1 MNGLRTRLAM
11 SALLIALA
19 GSTAMADAAT
29 PRWGHAGTANVIP
42 RLRLF
47 DIGVT
52 DYNRDGFLDLFTT
65 NHKFHS
71 SLLVNDHAGNF
82 TDLAAFSGMS
92 PDPQFPGLEY
102 LTPPQIAD
110 SGLYVYATDSTKED
124 RPGVLHLRASG
135 VAASGR
141 LTFGADSISVLR
153 AERGTVEVGR
163 TQTGRPTADFSAS
176 PGARID
182 IQAVHIDL
190 PISVSVDDSL
200 PPSSIRVGT
209 GAVPATTSQFV
220 LTLRDRHGYAFAD
233 LLGDAATDVFAVS
246 GGLGGG
252 IRLPGYDGAVQ
263 DELLALNG
271 FSYVNSTVGS
281 GLTKGVCRGR
291 QAAAIDIN
299 DDDRLDLF
307 EGCEGDRPKVY
318 LQRSR
323 GQFDSIDPPDTIATT
338 YRWVNLGRGRR
349 PELLAADPAGIRV
362 FAYTDAGWQ
371 LQQTVV
377 GNARLGRVTQFA
389 VADYNSDGNI
399 DVLAVS
405 PTGNTLLRNRNGRLR
420 AVALSAMGIPSKS
433 YAASFVDYDNDGRVD
448 LDLVPQGLLQ
458 GVKGRTFERTGML
471 AINDEDAVG
480 AGITNWFDY
489 DNDGLRDPV
498 TATGS
503 SPFPRR
509 THVSRRHNLG
519 PGGHWLEVDLLGSG
533 GNLQAIGSRVAV
545 RAGKRTQYGWVGQS
559 DDSRESQGHYR
570 LYFGVGEDDLIR
582 KLAVRWADGA
592 KSLLRDV
599 AVDQLI
605 TVAHP

>member
-1 MNGLRTRLAM
+1 V
-11 SALLIALA
+11 
-19 GSTAMADAAT
+19 
-29 PRWGHAGTANVIP
+29 PQ
-42 RLRLF
+42 LRLF
-47 DIGVT
+47 DIGVA

-65 NHKFHS
+65 NHKFHP
-71 SLLVNDHAGNF
+71 SLLVNDGFGNF
-82 TDLAAFSGMS
+82 TDLTGLTGMG
-92 PDPQFPGLEY
+92 PDPAFPGLEN
-102 LTPPQIAD
+102 LTPPQVTE
-110 SGLYVYATDSTKED
+110 SGLYLYATDSTKED
-124 RPGVLHLRASG
+124 LPGVIHLRANG
-135 VAASGR
+135 IAASGR
-141 LTFGADSISVLR
+141 LTFGAEDITVLN
-153 AERGTVEVGR
+153 AKGGTVEVGR
-163 TQTGRPTADFSAS
+163 TPSGQPTADFDLQ
-176 PGARID
+176 PGAEVD

-190 PISVSVDDSL
+190 PISVSVDAPL
-200 PPSSIRVGT
+200 PASSIRVGAL
-209 GAVPATTSQFV
+209 AVPSSTNQFV

-291 QAAAIDIN
+291 QAAAVDIN

-307 EGCEGDRPKVY
+307 EGCEADLPKVY

-323 GQFDSIDPPDTIATT
+323 GEFESIDPPDTISTT

-362 FAYTDAGWQ
+362 FAYTDTGWQ
-371 LQQTVV
+371 LEQSIV

-389 VADYNSDGNI
+389 VDDYNSDGEI
-399 DVLAVS
+399 DVLAVA
-405 PTGNTLLRNRNGRLR
+405 PTGNTLLRNKDGRLL
-420 AVALSAMGIPSKS
+420 AVPLRDAGIPSKS

-458 GVKGRTFERTGML
+458 GEKGGTFRRNGML
-471 AINDEDAVG
+471 ATENEDEVG
-480 AGITNWFDY
+480 AAITNWFDY

-498 TATGS
+498 IATGN
-503 SPFPRR
+503 SPFARR

-519 PGGHWLEVDLLGSG
+519 PGGHWLEIDLQGTA
-533 GNLQAIGSRVAV
+533 GNLQAIGSRVAI
-545 RAGKRTQYGWVGQS
+545 RAGSHTQYGWVGQS

-570 LYFGVGEDDLIR
+570 LYFGLGEDDRVR
-582 KLAVRWADGA
+582 KLAVRWADGE
-592 KSLLRDV
+592 KTTLRDLP
-599 AVDQLI
+599 VDRLI